1 LSDFEVT
8 DEEEEDIFTESEENV
23 LRQASEETSKWYQ
36 SWDKPSTSN
45 EGCDAAVDPDDM
57 SPNSETFDSM
67 SSDEDAEGEHH
78 PRRVKRYPEW
88 MSKRDLKEKVQL
100 SVGLKFSNPTKFK
113 KALQVF
119 AVQNSF
125 DYKYQDNEKTR
136 VSAVCKKN
144 CPWRIHASWSN
155 CKSFFQIKTFHANH
169 NCGSHYHNKRASI
182 PWAANRYLDSFR
194 DNRDLKPKALREM
207 IRRDYHVG
215 MKPLSCH
222 RAKRKALE
230 ILDGIDGEQYKYTR
244 EYANALLHWNQ
255 GSSAYIQRD
264 GVFFQRMYVSLAAC
278 K

>member
-1 LSDFEVT
+1 
-8 DEEEEDIFTESEENV
+8 
-23 LRQASEETSKWYQ
+23 
-36 SWDKPSTSN
+36 
-45 EGCDAAVDPDDM
+45 M
-57 SPNSETFDSM
+57 SPISETFDSM
-67 SSDEDAEGEHH
+67 SSEEDDEGERH

-88 MSKRDLKEKVQL
+88 MPKWDLKEKVQL
-100 SVGLKFSNPTKFK
+100 LVGLKFSNPTEFK

-125 DYKYQDNEKTR
+125 DYKYQHNEKTW

-194 DNRDLKPKALREM
+194 DNRDLKPKVLREM
-207 IRRDYHVG
+207 IMRDYHVG
-215 MKPLSCH
+215 MNPLSCH
-222 RAKRKALE
+222 YAKRKALE
-230 ILDGIDGEQYKYTR
+230 ILDGIDGEQYKHIR

-255 GSSAYIQRD
+255 GPLAYIQRD
-264 GVFFQRMYVSLAAC
+264 
-278 K
+278 